1 VTDASSGTSYTV
13 KAVKVDDPAQLA
25 AGACTLG
32 AGSKVDGAEFTVTGV
47 SGQANEA
54 ADLDAALHGS
64 NGQVYAGTDNT
75 CDPLTKGT
83 DFQGGH
89 ITLTTGQAETGWVP
103 FIVPDG
109 VRITAVSWTPGW
121 GSGGTSA
128 TWAVQGS

>member
-1 VTDASSGTSYTV
+1 MPPDARESPGKAGKTAPTPWIATS
-13 KAVKVDDPAQLA
+13 A
-25 AGACTLG
+25 ART
-32 AGSKVDGAEFTVTGV
+32 AGRTCSATNA
-47 SGQANEA
+47 SASA
-54 ADLDAALHGS
+54 AAPP
-64 NGQVYAGTDNT
+64 

>member
-1 VTDASSGTSYTV
+1 MARRSSQPERAPLGR
-13 KAVKVDDPAQLA
+13 A
-25 AGACTLG
+25 ARSTARSSRSPGCP
-32 AGSKVDGAEFTVTGV
+32 
-47 SGQANEA
+47 GQANEA
-54 ADLDAALHGS
+54 ADLDAALYG
-64 NGQVYAGTDNT
+64 NGQVYAGTNNA

-128 TWAVQGS
+128 TWAVQRS